1 MWIDCHAHLDRLSE
15 KELADVLT
23 EADAANVS
31 TIISTATDPASS
43 DTVVRQCHESSALYG
58 AAGISP
64 FEVLSLPDDWEKQ
77 LRVHLAHERMIAVGE
92 IGLDRSNPKYP
103 DVKYQMPVFERQL
116 LIAKERGVPAIVHS
130 RGAETMVA
138 EICRSLGIIRVLFH
152 CFTGSKEALK
162 LILDCGYSLSF
173 SGIITFNVAVNELVK
188 DVPLDR
194 IFVETDAPYLAPVP
208 HRGETN
214 RPAWVALVGE
224 AAAFCKGVSAEQLQ
238 SAISRNFRQLF
249 LSP

>member
-1 MWIDCHAHLDRLSE
+1 MWIDCHAHLDRLPE
-15 KELADVLT
+15 KELADILVEAA
-23 EADAANVS
+23 EADVS
-31 TIISTATDPASS
+31 TIISVATDGASS
-43 DTVVRQCHESSALYG
+43 DTVVRQCRTSSALYG

-64 FEVLSLPDDWEKQ
+64 FDVLSLPDGWEEQ
-77 LRVHLAHERMIAVGE
+77 LRARLTHERMIAVGE
-92 IGLDRSNPKYP
+92 IGLDRSNQKYP
-103 DVKYQMPVFERQL
+103 DVKYQMPVFERQI
-116 LIAKERGVPAIVHS
+116 LIAKERCVPAIVHS
-130 RGAETMVA
+130 RGAEQEVA
-138 EICRSLGIIRVLFH
+138 EICRSLGITRVLFH

-162 LILDCGYSLSF
+162 LILDYGYSLSF
-173 SGIITFNVAVNELVK
+173 SGIITFNDAVRELVK

-224 AAAFCKGVSAEQLQ
+224 AAARCKGVSAGQLQ
-238 SAISRNFRQLF
+238 GAISRNFRMLF